1 MMTRQQLFSDLAVP
15 PGEYLAE
22 VIEDLQ
28 MSQVALAQRMG
39 RPTQAINEIIKGQKA
54 VTPDTALQ
62 LEQVTGVPAH
72 LWTSLEE
79 EYRLTIARHKER
91 EQLEQEAELI
101 DPQLYN
107 AMVKLGWV
115 KKVRDKPEKVR
126 ELWRFFGVA
135 SLHNLK
141 DVKAYSPAFRVS
153 TTGTASPYALAAWL
167 RKGEIE
173 AADVSVSP
181 FDANRL
187 KAALPRLRELTLE
200 QDPEAWKPKAR
211 ALLAECGVALVILPH
226 LPKTYAQGATFWL
239 SPTKVVVQMSI
250 RHARADIFWF
260 SLFHELAHALFHGK
274 RNTIVTLRQGA
285 VYDDPIL
292 QQHEDEANAF
302 AGNLL
307 IPPNEYRKF
316 LQAGDFSARA
326 VAAFADEIAIP
337 PGIVVGRLH
346 HDKHLHPSRLNSYR
360 DSYQWKDQPA
370 AP

>member
-1 MMTRQQLFSDLAVP
+1 MMTKQQLSSDLAIP

-28 MSQVALAQRMG
+28 MSQVELAQRMG
-39 RPTQAINEIIKGQKA
+39 RPVQAINEIIKGQKA
-54 VTPDTALQ
+54 ITPDTALQ

-79 EYRLTIARHKER
+79 EYRLTLARHKEQ
-91 EQLEQEAELI
+91 EQLEQESELI
-101 DPQLYN
+101 DPKLYN
-107 AMVKLGWV
+107 AMAKLGWV
-115 KKVRDKPEKVR
+115 RKVGDKLEKVR

-153 TTGTASPYALAAWL
+153 TIGTACSYALAAWL
-167 RKGEIE
+167 RKGEVE
-173 AADVSVSP
+173 AADVTVSP
-181 FDANRL
+181 FDADRL
-187 KAALPRLRELTLE
+187 KATLSRLRELTLE
-200 QDPEAWKPKAR
+200 KDPAVWEPKAR
-211 ALLAECGVALVILPH
+211 ALLSECGVVLVIPPH

-260 SLFHELAHALFHGK
+260 SLFHELAHVLLHGK
-274 RNTIVTLRQGA
+274 RNTIVTLDQEKTYG
-285 VYDDPIL
+285 DPIL
-292 QQHEDEANAF
+292 QKHEDEANAF

-307 IPPNEYRKF
+307 IPSKEYRGF
-316 LQAGDFSARA
+316 LKAGNFSASA
-326 VAAFADEIAIP
+326 VEAFADEILTS

-346 HDKHLHPSRLNSYR
+346 HDKCLHPSQLNHYR
-360 DSYQWKDQPA
+360 EIYKWED
-370 AP
+370 